1 MTDPT
6 AIQLDKGET
15 EQVLKQD
22 DVEGGLAYLVEVS
35 GAPVRFAHRRPQAAR
50 GAELR
55 PGQQHKLSNFRGEGL
70 WLHAPDASA
79 TVRVRPA
86 GADLDT
92 QPERQVT
99 IESVELGSGIATED
113 KQNELL
119 DRFDGVEDGH
129 DGVVELLE
137 QIEENTRS

>member
-1 MTDPT
+1 MSDPT
-6 AIQLDKGET
+6 AIQLEKGET
-15 EQVLKQD
+15 EQVLKQE
-22 DVEGGLAYLVEVS
+22 DVQGGLGYLVEVS

-113 KQNELL
+113 KQNEMI
-119 DRFDGVEDGH
+119 
-129 DGVVELLE
+129 ELLE
-137 QIEENTRS
+137 QIEENTQ

>member
-1 MTDPT
+1 MSDPT

-15 EQVLKQD
+15 EQVLKQE
-22 DVEGGLAYLVEVS
+22 DVQGGLAYLVEVS

-99 IESVELGSGIATED
+99 IESVELGSGIATEE
-113 KQNELL
+113 QQAEVIELIEGTAET
-119 DRFDGVEDGH
+119 DGVLD
-129 DGVVELLE
+129 LLE
-137 QIEENTRS
+137 QIAENTES